1 MGIDIAAH
9 TPEADEAPPNR
20 NATPYLIFLATDD
33 PFPYTLETNMDLYM
47 PHPHRIIRKE
57 FIMDGN
63 RLLTDT
69 GGRDIL
75 PPEPLPHHIRIFFWD
90 VDSHRL
96 SIVKSAQFIIGRL
109 MEHGDESA
117 VRFLL
122 ENYNHDDLVR
132 ALGKSRSISR
142 RSRVFWTL
150 FLGIDEKSCIPK
162 QYPTPYGACSNALMD
177 SRT

>member
-1 MGIDIAAH
+1 
-9 TPEADEAPPNR
+9 
-20 NATPYLIFLATDD
+20 
-33 PFPYTLETNMDLYM
+33 
-47 PHPHRIIRKE
+47 
-57 FIMDGN
+57 MDGN
-63 RLLTDT
+63 RLLTDR
-69 GGRDIL
+69 GDKDRL
-75 PPEPLPHHIRIFFWD
+75 PSELLPHHIYKFFWD

-122 ENYNHDDLVR
+122 KNYSHDELVR
-132 ALGKSRSISR
+132 VLGKSRSISR

-150 FLGIDEKSCIPK
+150 FLGIDGKSCIPK
-162 QYPTPYGACSNALMD
+162 QYPTPYGTCSNASMD